1 MYTTD
6 NLDYTIQTTL
16 ASMKN
21 KNDEQNKYR
30 NLCFVDLNHNK
41 VCNEKLSSPIKYR
54 LEIYSIVRGK
64 LGTQQLAFQLMNNE
78 VIIFEATHRKLT
90 HYRGVP

>member
-16 ASMKN
+16 ANMKN
-21 KNDEQNKYR
+21 KQNQSNYK

-41 VCNEKLSSPIKYR
+41 VCN
-54 LEIYSIVRGK
+54 
-64 LGTQQLAFQLMNNE
+64 
-78 VIIFEATHRKLT
+78 
-90 HYRGVP
+90 